1 MAMEKVLVNAA
12 NINPLKTKYRQLY
25 LKTQFVLCNNNVYM
39 RQLVC
44 VEHLIQLRHTTRTNC
59 HIYMLLS
66 PDEGLLASPK
76 HVEV

>member
-12 NINPLKTKYRQLY
+12 DINPLKTKYRQLY
-25 LKTQFVLCNNNVYM
+25 LKTQFVVCNNVVYM
-39 RQLVC
+39 RQLVR
-44 VEHLIQLRHTTRTNC
+44 VVHLGQLRRTTRTDC

-66 PDEGLLASPK
+66 LDDGLLASPK